1 MTREGYKKHY
11 ALIQQWK
18 DGAQIQRY
26 DNLTNKWENTY
37 NPVWSENSQ
46 YRITPI
52 LKLRLPTIEEITQW
66 FIEGKVFRYKN
77 NNALG
82 KLESVIID
90 SKQIFI
96 HRDLY
101 DIETFCKSYTHYNG
115 TPIAILETGN

>member
-11 ALIQQWK
+11 ALIQQWV
-18 DGAQIQRY
+18 DGAYIQCF
-26 DNLTNKWENTY
+26 NEKTNRWETVF
-37 NPVWSENSQ
+37 NPLWSEDAQ
-46 YRITPI
+46 YRREPV
-52 LKLRLPTIEEITQW
+52 LKLRIPTIDEIIQW

-96 HRDLY
+96 HSVQY

-115 TPIAILETGN
+115 TPIAILETIN